1 MSSSS
6 LFHAWSSSKKVVV
19 DIKESPSKTVVSKSI
34 SNWNLETRDEL
45 DPITSLGSNP
55 SKKKRE
61 EDHQQKEEKKRQK
74 RTTTQQNES
83 SSATKKASFT
93 SSYLR
98 VVHELGVAVPGG
110 DCHVVG

>member
-61 EDHQQKEEKKRQK
+61 DHQQKEEKKRQK